1 MSSVTLEEPFMPE
14 IITRPVPQP
23 DMPEWFQSARCE
35 AWNRFE
41 KLAWPKRT
49 DESWRFTDLK
59 KIDIAG
65 AKRAEEV
72 AEAAELIS
80 RSTSLEAVSGR
91 MIFANDRMVHHSILS
106 DELRAK
112 GMIWESLGIAVRE
125 HAEIVRRHFMTQ
137 PVLLGGDKFAALH
150 QANVTNGTF
159 LFIPKNTE
167 ISLPIEVFH
176 WMSGDNVA
184 VFPHTLIVVGENS
197 RVTLV
202 DHFLG
207 ASSKTSG
214 VACGVND
221 LFLETGAKLTYV
233 NVQGWSENTKAFQMN
248 STVVGRDAA
257 STSLTL
263 NLGAAYARGESVS
276 HLAGQGGRS
285 DMLSVN
291 VTNGRQEIDQRTF
304 QIHEVPNTASDL
316 LYKNSLDDQ
325 ARTLFAGL
333 IRVEPGA
340 HKTDA
345 YQKVRNLLL
354 SDEAEANSAPGLEI
368 EADDVRCTHGAT
380 SGQVEA
386 EELFYLLARGIPMKQ
401 AQKLI
406 VHGFLQEAID
416 RLGNE
421 AIAKV
426 LGERVS
432 EKFAG

>member
-1 MSSVTLEEPFMPE
+1 MSSATLEEPFMPE

>member
-1 MSSVTLEEPFMPE
+1 
-14 IITRPVPQP
+14 
-23 DMPEWFQSARCE
+23 MPEWFQSARCE

>member
-1 MSSVTLEEPFMPE
+1 MSSATLEEPFMPE

-112 GMIWESLGIAVRE
+112 GVIWESLGIAVRE